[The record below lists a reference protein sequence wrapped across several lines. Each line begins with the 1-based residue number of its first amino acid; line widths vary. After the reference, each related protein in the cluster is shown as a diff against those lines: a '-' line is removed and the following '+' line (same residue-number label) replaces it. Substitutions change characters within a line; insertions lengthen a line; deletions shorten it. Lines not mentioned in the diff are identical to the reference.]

1 MELIN
6 ELEFNVLK
14 GDKFVVIKVEKPKHL
29 EPGYNFID
37 GLLVKGYTLISISNI
52 GLGTNIV
59 GFTAYLTKN

>member
-14 GDKFVVIKVEKPKHL
+14 GDKLVVIKVEKPKHL
-29 EPGYNFID
+29 ELGYNFID

-52 GLGTNIV
+52 GLGM